1 MLTLPIETGLD
12 ATAVADRPAYRPYR
26 ATVVGIRSLS
36 DHFTRVTFFGTQ
48 FDTFGTAGL
57 DQRVKI
63 VLPLPGLGLA
73 DIGAADERTIADGS
87 WYARWRA
94 LPDAERNPFRT
105 YTIRA
110 VRPEQR
116 EIDVDFV
123 THGIPN
129 SHGHGQ
135 LGPAAR
141 WLQAARIGSDV
152 LIVGP
157 DERSPDR
164 AIGLDWHPAQAAEL
178 LLAGD
183 ETAAPAICSIL
194 ESLPAGRRAR
204 AFIEVPTQADALPL
218 LLPAGSE
225 ITWLARDLAPHGQRL
240 DHAVREWVAR
250 NRPLVDTAVAATPQ
264 PLAEVDVDCDLL
276 WESPGDQAGT
286 GFYAWLAGE
295 SCMIKLLRRF
305 LVSETGIDRSR
316 VAFMGYWR
324 LGRSEAQ

>member
-1 MLTLPIETGLD
+1 MLTLPVGTGPG

-26 ATVVGIRSLS
+26 ATVVGIRALS
-36 DHFTRVTFFGTQ
+36 DHFTRMTFFSKQ
-48 FDTFGTAGL
+48 FDTFGTAGF
-57 DQRVKI
+57 DQRIKV
-63 VLPLPGLGLA
+63 VLPLPGRGLA
-73 DIGAADERTIADGS
+73 DIGADDERSIVDGT

-123 THGIPN
+123 THA
-129 SHGHGQ
+129 GHGP

-141 WLQAARIGSDV
+141 WLQAAGIGSDV

-157 DERSPDR
+157 DERSPGR
-164 AIGLDWHPAQAAEL
+164 AVGLDWHPAEATEL

-194 ESLPAGRRAR
+194 ESLPAGRRTR

-218 LLPAGSE
+218 VLPAGCE
-225 ITWLARDLAPHGQRL
+225 VTWLARDAAPHGERL
-240 DHAVREWVAR
+240 DQAVRDWVAS
-250 NRPLVDTAVAATPQ
+250 NRPLIDTAVAPSPQ

-276 WESPGDQAGT
+276 WESPGGEAGT

-305 LVSETGIDRSR
+305 LVGESGIDRSR

-324 LGRSEAQ
+324 RGQSEAQ

>member
-1 MLTLPIETGLD
+1 MLTLPIETGSA
-12 ATAVADRPAYRPYR
+12 ATMVVDRPAYRPYR
-26 ATVVGIRSLS
+26 AMVVGIRSLS
-36 DHFTRVTFFGTQ
+36 EHFTRVTFFGTQ

-57 DQRVKI
+57 DQRIKI
-63 VLPLPGLGLA
+63 VLPLPGRGLA
-73 DIGAADERTIADGS
+73 EIGATDERTIADGT

-94 LPDAERNPFRT
+94 LPDADRNPFRT

-123 THGIPN
+123 THA
-129 SHGHGQ
+129 GHGP

-141 WLQAARIGSDV
+141 WLQTASVGSDV

-164 AIGLDWHPAQAAEL
+164 AVGLDWHPAQATEL
-178 LLAGD
+178 LLVGD
-183 ETAAPAICSIL
+183 ETAAPAVCSIL

-204 AFIEVPTQADALPL
+204 AFIEVPSPADALPL
-218 LLPAGSE
+218 ALPAGCE
-225 ITWLARDLAPHGQRL
+225 ITWLARDRAPHGERL
-240 DHAVREWVAR
+240 DQAVREWVAA
-250 NRPLVDTAVAATPQ
+250 NRPLVDTAVATTPQ

-276 WESPGDQAGT
+276 WESPNAAAGT